1 MRMVKT
7 LFHLPT
13 LLTAET
19 ETGILFPTNP
29 MKVLFIGATGL
40 VGSNAVSILK
50 DNFDI
55 TPAALGGGEVA
66 GMPVQDIDI
75 VDWDAIHSLVQN
87 GAADGGKFD
96 AVVYCATAD
105 FHNLK
110 LSDRETRRRYYENCI
125 EVNARGAY
133 HVYEAAWRAGVSRVV
148 HIGSMTAVLGYP
160 RFEFIDAKT
169 PDRPNDLYAST
180 KIFGENVGRSYAF
193 PPREDERSMK
203 VLCLRLAQPSVE
215 NEPRTL
221 RWIDSQASCSWAAD
235 VRDIAS
241 AIQCCLTTDVQYG
254 VYPVVSAAEKAFIL
268 PDSYEELGYRP
279 QWKYDFIDGK
289 GVKISEVQ

>member
-1 MRMVKT
+1 MPLRC
-7 LFHLPT
+7 PT
-13 LLTAET
+13 LLTAKA
-19 ETGILFPTNP
+19 ETGILFPINL

-40 VGSNAVSILK
+40 VGSHAVSILK
-50 DNFDI
+50 DNFEI

-66 GMPVQDIDI
+66 GMTVQDIDI
-75 VDWDAIHSLVQN
+75 VNWEAINSLVQN
-87 GAADGGKFD
+87 GAPNGGAFD

-105 FHNLK
+105 FHNLNLK
-110 LSDRETRRRYYENCI
+110 DPECRRRYYENCI

-148 HIGSMTAVLGYP
+148 HIGSMTALLGRPYYDY
-160 RFEFIDAKT
+160 IDSKT
-169 PDRPNDLYAST
+169 PDRPNDLYAAT

-193 PPREDERSMK
+193 PPPHIERSMK

-221 RWIDSQASCSWAAD
+221 RWIDSKESCASAAD

-241 AIQCCLTTDVQYG
+241 AIKCCLTTDVQYG
-254 VYPVVSAAEKAFIL
+254 VYPIVSLADMEFIS
-268 PDSYEELGYRP
+268 PDSYEELGYKP
-279 QWKYDFIDGK
+279 QWKYDFVNGK
-289 GVKISEVQ
+289 DVVITRAL